1 MIHEGLENDARFIE
15 AILAL
20 GLLEP
25 FTLDVELKDGSKNR
39 LSGFYT
45 IDEDKLRM
53 LDGDTLA
60 KLNAAGHLMPIYMV
74 IASRSA
80 IRDLIDRRNSRLNA

>member
-15 AILAL
+15 AILAI

-60 KLNAAGHLMPIYMV
+60 KLNSAGHLMPVYMV
-74 IASRSA
+74 VASMSR